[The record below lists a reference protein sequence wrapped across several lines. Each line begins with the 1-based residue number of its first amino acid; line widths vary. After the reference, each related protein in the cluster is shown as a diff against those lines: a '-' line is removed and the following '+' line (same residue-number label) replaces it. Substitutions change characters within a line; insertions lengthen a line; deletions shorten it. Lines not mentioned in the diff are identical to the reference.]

1 MSDAA
6 RQDRP
11 LSAVLQEVADKDGRI
26 TIGQL
31 ADSFGGRALGALL
44 LVFGLACTLPL
55 PPGATTVFGLPLVL
69 LGPQL
74 LFGARGVWM
83 PDRLRRRGVETRDLR
98 RGLPR
103 VLTWL
108 RRAENLSR
116 PRLHFLF
123 GGPGQRV
130 IGLICTLLGLVLI
143 LPIPFGNLLPGAA
156 VSVMAL
162 SLLQRDGAL
171 LLLGYGLTLASAG
184 VLILAAG
191 LIGRGAGGLLA
202 LLPFA

>member
-1 MSDAA
+1 
-6 RQDRP
+6 
-11 LSAVLQEVADKDGRI
+11 
-26 TIGQL
+26 
-31 ADSFGGRALGALL
+31 
-44 LVFGLACTLPL
+44 
-55 PPGATTVFGLPLVL
+55 
-69 LGPQL
+69 L

-83 PDRLRRRGVETRDLR
+83 PDRLRRRGVDATDLR

-103 VLTWL
+103 VLPWL
-108 RRAENLSR
+108 RRAENVSR

-123 GGPGQRV
+123 GDLGQRA
-130 IGLICTLLGLVLI
+130 IGLVCTLLALVLI

-184 VLILAAG
+184 VLVLAAG